1 MGSKTFR
8 SPSSMCVNHKSGL
21 ILTTSSYHDQ
31 CFRPILLVCKSTFM
45 QMVHFISCTLLTNTI
60 SLLFLISYVKNFFVF
75 TECDFKYINE
85 PKQCTHIPTH
95 SEEKTS
101 SFTVCFR
108 LILLVCKII
117 FMQMVHFIS
126 YVSPTKRIS
135 LLFTI
140 VSVKNLFVVTECDFK
155 YTYEPNQHTH
165 MLIHTNEKPF
175 SCTVCD
181 YNPTKQILCIVT
193 HTGEMP
199 IYANK
204 YNYDFATIKII
215 LILFKRKN
223 YISNG

>member
-1 MGSKTFR
+1 MYRDNDSGLW
-8 SPSSMCVNHKSGL
+8 PSSYPYILGRALNHYKIKPAVSIC
-21 ILTTSSYHDQ
+21 IL
-31 CFRPILLVCKSTFM
+31 
-45 QMVHFISCTLLTNTI
+45 
-60 SLLFLISYVKNFFVF
+60 
-75 TECDFKYINE
+75 
-85 PKQCTHIPTH
+85 
-95 SEEKTS
+95 
-101 SFTVCFR
+101 
-108 LILLVCKII
+108 
-117 FMQMVHFIS
+117 MQMVHFIS
-126 YVSPTKRIS
+126 YMSPTKRIS

-204 YNYDFATIKII
+204 YNFDFATIKII
-215 LILFKRKN
+215 LILFKRKK